1 MGTRQYRDNY
11 KMKFIV
17 ILATCLGLSFAAP
30 QPFSLVDDIDDFLNL
45 IDLNEIDTLLK
56 DNLQDNIQ
64 YRYYIFSIKS

>member
-1 MGTRQYRDNY
+1 
-11 KMKFIV
+11 V

-56 DNLQDNIQ
+56 DNLQDNGDIIEIAT
-64 YRYYIFSIKS
+64 YMKGDEWAGLVAYVRDH